1 MTARTMLYL
10 DREQLDALKQRA
22 RAERVPV
29 TELVRRL
36 IRQYLG
42 QPITGKPPEEAW
54 ARLVGLGA
62 SGRSEVGDQHD
73 RALGDALSH
82 EHLR

>member
-1 MTARTMLYL
+1 MLYL
-10 DREQLDALKQRA
+10 DREQLEALKEKA
-22 RAERVPV
+22 RAERVSV

-42 QPITGKPPEEAW
+42 QPVKGRAPADAW
-54 ARLVGLGA
+54 PRLVGLGA
-62 SGRSEVGDQHD
+62 SGQSDLSDHHD
-73 RALGDALSH
+73 RALGDALSR

>member
-1 MTARTMLYL
+1 MAARTMLYL
-10 DREQLDALKQRA
+10 DREQLEALKEKA

-42 QPITGKPPEEAW
+42 QPVKGMASADAW

-62 SGRSEVGDQHD
+62 SGQSEVSDHHD
-73 RALGDALSH
+73 RALGDALSR

>member
-1 MTARTMLYL
+1 MISRTMLYL
-10 DREQLDALKQRA
+10 DAEQLELLKERA

-42 QPITGKPPEEAW
+42 QPIRGSASADSW

-62 SGRSEVGDQHD
+62 SGQSEVSEQHD
-73 RALGDALSH
+73 RALGDALSR

>member
-1 MTARTMLYL
+1 MLYL
-10 DREQLDALKQRA
+10 DGEQLEALKERA
-22 RAERVPV
+22 RAERVSV

-42 QPITGKPPEEAW
+42 DAGTGPGPRPDW
-54 ARLVGLGA
+54 NRLVGLGA
-62 SGRSEVGDQHD
+62 SGESGISETHD
-73 RALGDALSH
+73 RALGAALAR

>member
-1 MTARTMLYL
+1 MLYL
-10 DREQLDALKQRA
+10 EAEQLDALKERA
-22 RAERVPV
+22 RAERIPV

-42 QPITGKPPEEAW
+42 QKGQPAPPADAW

-62 SGRSEVGDQHD
+62 SGLPDVGDAHD
-73 RALGDALSH
+73 RALGEALRR

>member
-10 DREQLDALKQRA
+10 DREQLDALKERA

-36 IRQYLG
+36 IRQYLA
-42 QPITGKPPEEAW
+42 QPIRGKAPADAW

-73 RALGDALSH
+73 RALGDALRD